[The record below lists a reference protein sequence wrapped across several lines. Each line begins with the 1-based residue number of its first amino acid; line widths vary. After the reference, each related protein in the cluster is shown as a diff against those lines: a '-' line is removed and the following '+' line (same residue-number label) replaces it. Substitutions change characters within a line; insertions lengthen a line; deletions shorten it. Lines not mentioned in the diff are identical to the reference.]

1 MKNFADL
8 TEREVL
14 AVAISSEE
22 EDSRIYMTFAE
33 DLAERYP
40 DSAKIFEEMAEEE
53 RGHRHRLLEMYEQRF
68 GPHLPPIRR
77 EDVKGFL
84 RRRPIWLTKNLP
96 LDTIRK
102 EVETMELQAEQFYIK
117 AAEQA
122 EDVGVRRLLGDL
134 AEEEKGHE
142 QLAVKLTDKILSPD
156 VRAEEDKTRRRMFVL
171 QYVQPGLAGLMDGSV
186 STLAPLF
193 AAAFAT
199 HQNWQTFLVGLA
211 ASIGAG
217 ISMGFAEA
225 LSDDGSLTGRGSPW
239 LRGATCGMMTTLGGL
254 GHSMPYLVP
263 DSWPNAFWI
272 ATAIAGVV
280 VFFELWAIAFIR
292 ARYMDTPFLQAVF
305 QIVLGGAIVLARRHP
320 DRRGVAAMA
329 QLPFSPPISGKNMSF
344 HDAGSRLMVPTRRMN
359 FANFIVAAG
368 VMVHST
374 PGPVTTFV
382 TISSGSFEPVSSI
395 QLCAVPF
402 GSAAMIA
409 VASFT
414 ASRNAA

>member
-33 DLAERYP
+33 DLRERYP
-40 DSAKIFEEMAEEE
+40 DTAKIFEEMAEEE
-53 RGHRHRLLEMYEQRF
+53 RGHRHRLLENYEQRF

-84 RRRPIWLTKNLP
+84 RRRPIWLTKNLS

-102 EVETMELQAEQFYIK
+102 EVETMEMQAQRFYAK
-117 AAEQA
+117 AAERA

-142 QLAVKLTDKILSPD
+142 NLAAKLTGEILKPD
-156 VRAEEDKTRRRMFVL
+156 VREAEDRTRRRMFVL

-239 LRGATCGMMTTLGGL
+239 LRGLASGVMTALGGL
-254 GHSMPYLVP
+254 GHTMPYLVP

-272 ATAIAGVV
+272 ATTIASIV

-292 ARYMDTPFLQAVF
+292 AHYMDTPFLQAVF
-305 QIVLGGAIVLARRHP
+305 QIVLGGVIVL
-320 DRRGVAAMA
+320 GVGILIGGA
-329 QLPFSPPISGKNMSF
+329 
-344 HDAGSRLMVPTRRMN
+344 
-359 FANFIVAAG
+359 
-368 VMVHST
+368 
-374 PGPVTTFV
+374 
-382 TISSGSFEPVSSI
+382 
-395 QLCAVPF
+395 
-402 GSAAMIA
+402 
-409 VASFT
+409 
-414 ASRNAA
+414 

>member
-1 MKNFADL
+1 VKNFSEL

-14 AVAISSEE
+14 AVAIASEE

-33 DLAERYP
+33 DLRERYP
-40 DSAKIFEEMAEEE
+40 DSAKLFEEMADEE

-68 GPHLPPIRR
+68 GAHLPPIRR

-84 RRRPIWLTKNLP
+84 RRRPIWLTKNLS

-102 EVETMELQAEQFYIK
+102 EVETMELEAERFYAK
-117 AAEQA
+117 AAERA
-122 EDVGVRRLLGDL
+122 DDVGVRRLLGDL

-142 QLAVKLTDKILSPD
+142 NLAVRLTGQILKPD
-156 VRAEEDKTRRRMFVL
+156 VREAEDRTRRRMFVL

-199 HQNWQTFLVGLA
+199 HHNWQTFVVGLA

-217 ISMGFAEA
+217 ISMAFAEA

-239 LRGATCGMMTTLGGL
+239 IRGVATGAMTTVGGL
-254 GHSMPYLVP
+254 GHTLPYLVP

-272 ATAIAGVV
+272 ATSIAGVV

-292 ARYMDTPFLQAVF
+292 SHYMDTPFLQAVF
-305 QIVLGGAIVLARRHP
+305 QVVLGGVIVLGIGILIGA
-320 DRRGVAAMA
+320 
-329 QLPFSPPISGKNMSF
+329 S
-344 HDAGSRLMVPTRRMN
+344 
-359 FANFIVAAG
+359 
-368 VMVHST
+368 
-374 PGPVTTFV
+374 
-382 TISSGSFEPVSSI
+382 
-395 QLCAVPF
+395 
-402 GSAAMIA
+402 
-409 VASFT
+409 
-414 ASRNAA
+414 

>member
-1 MKNFADL
+1 VKNFSDL

-40 DSAKIFEEMAEEE
+40 ESARIFEEMAEEE
-53 RGHRHRLLEMYEQRF
+53 KGHRHMLLELYEQRF
-68 GPHLPPIRR
+68 GPNLPPIRR
-77 EDVKGFL
+77 DNVKGFL
-84 RRRPIWLTKNLP
+84 RRRPIWLTKNLS
-96 LDTIRK
+96 LDAIRK
-102 EVETMELQAEQFYIK
+102 EAGTMEFEAERFYVK
-117 AAEQA
+117 AAEQTQ
-122 EDVGVRRLLGDL
+122 DVGVRRLLGDL
-134 AEEEKGHE
+134 ADAEKGHE
-142 QLAVKLTDKILSPD
+142 KVAAELTDQILSPD
-156 VRAEEDKTRRRMFVL
+156 VRAAEDKTRRRVFVL

-239 LRGATCGMMTTLGGL
+239 LRGAASGLMTTLGGL
-254 GHSMPYLVP
+254 GHTMPYLVP

-292 ARYMDTPFLQAVF
+292 SRYMDTPFLQAVF
-305 QIVLGGAIVLARRHP
+305 QIVLGGVIVLTV
-320 DRRGVAAMA
+320 GILIGAA
-329 QLPFSPPISGKNMSF
+329 
-344 HDAGSRLMVPTRRMN
+344 
-359 FANFIVAAG
+359 
-368 VMVHST
+368 
-374 PGPVTTFV
+374 
-382 TISSGSFEPVSSI
+382 
-395 QLCAVPF
+395 
-402 GSAAMIA
+402 
-409 VASFT
+409 
-414 ASRNAA
+414 

>member
-22 EDSRIYMTFAE
+22 EDSRIYMAFAE
-33 DLAERYP
+33 DLAGRYP

-53 RGHRHRLLEMYEQRF
+53 RGHRHRLLELYQQRF

-77 EDVKGFL
+77 DNVRGFL
-84 RRRPIWLTKNLP
+84 RRRPIWLTKNLS

-102 EVETMELQAEQFYIK
+102 EVETMEFEAERFYVK

-134 AEEEKGHE
+134 AEAEQGHE
-142 QLAVKLTDKILSPD
+142 KLATQLTDQILSPN
-156 VRAEEDKTRRRMFVL
+156 VRADEDKTRRRMFVL

-199 HQNWQTFLVGLA
+199 HQNSQTFLVGLA

-239 LRGATCGMMTTLGGL
+239 LRGAASGIMTAIGGL

-272 ATAIAGVV
+272 ATSIAGVV

-292 ARYMDTPFLQAVF
+292 SRYMDTPFLQAAF
-305 QIVLGGAIVLARRHP
+305 QIVLGGVIVLAV
-320 DRRGVAAMA
+320 GILIGAA
-329 QLPFSPPISGKNMSF
+329 
-344 HDAGSRLMVPTRRMN
+344 
-359 FANFIVAAG
+359 
-368 VMVHST
+368 
-374 PGPVTTFV
+374 
-382 TISSGSFEPVSSI
+382 
-395 QLCAVPF
+395 
-402 GSAAMIA
+402 
-409 VASFT
+409 
-414 ASRNAA
+414 

>member
-8 TEREVL
+8 TEREEL

-33 DLAERYP
+33 DLRERYP
-40 DSAKIFEEMAEEE
+40 DSAKIFEQMAEEE
-53 RGHRHRLLEMYEQRF
+53 RGHRHMLLETYEQRF

-84 RRRPIWLTKNLP
+84 RRRPVWLTKNLS
-96 LDTIRK
+96 LDTIRR
-102 EVETMELQAEQFYIK
+102 EVETMEMQAERFYVK

-122 EDVGVRRLLGDL
+122 QDVGVRRLLGDL
-134 AEEEKGHE
+134 AEAEKGHE
-142 QLAVKLTDKILSPD
+142 EMAAKLADQILSPD
-156 VRAEEDKTRRRMFVL
+156 VRAEEDRTNRRMFVL

-239 LRGATCGMMTTLGGL
+239 LRGLTCGLMTTLGGL
-254 GHSMPYLVP
+254 GHTAPYLVP
-263 DSWPNAFWI
+263 DSWANAFWI
-272 ATAIAGVV
+272 ATAIAGIV

-292 ARYMDTPFLQAVF
+292 SRYMDTPFLQAVF
-305 QIVLGGAIVLARRHP
+305 QIVLGGAIVLAV
-320 DRRGVAAMA
+320 GILIGAA
-329 QLPFSPPISGKNMSF
+329 
-344 HDAGSRLMVPTRRMN
+344 
-359 FANFIVAAG
+359 
-368 VMVHST
+368 
-374 PGPVTTFV
+374 
-382 TISSGSFEPVSSI
+382 
-395 QLCAVPF
+395 
-402 GSAAMIA
+402 
-409 VASFT
+409 
-414 ASRNAA
+414 

>member
-33 DLAERYP
+33 DLRERYP
-40 DSAKIFEEMAEEE
+40 DTAKIFEEMAEEE

-68 GPHLPPIRR
+68 GAHLPPIRR

-84 RRRPIWLTKNLP
+84 KRRPIWLTKNLP

-102 EVETMELQAEQFYIK
+102 EVETMELQAERFYAK
-117 AAEQA
+117 AAERA

-134 AEEEKGHE
+134 AEEEKSHE
-142 QLAVKLTDKILSPD
+142 NLAVKLTGEILKPD
-156 VRAEEDKTRRRMFVL
+156 VREAEDRTRRRMFVL

-239 LRGATCGMMTTLGGL
+239 LRGLTCGAMTAIGGL
-254 GHSMPYLVP
+254 GHTLPYLVP
-263 DSWPNAFWI
+263 DSLPNAFWI
-272 ATAIAGVV
+272 ATGIASVV
-280 VFFELWAIAFIR
+280 VFFELWAIAYVR

-305 QIVLGGAIVLARRHP
+305 QIVLGGVIVL
-320 DRRGVAAMA
+320 GVGILIGGA
-329 QLPFSPPISGKNMSF
+329 
-344 HDAGSRLMVPTRRMN
+344 
-359 FANFIVAAG
+359 
-368 VMVHST
+368 
-374 PGPVTTFV
+374 
-382 TISSGSFEPVSSI
+382 
-395 QLCAVPF
+395 
-402 GSAAMIA
+402 
-409 VASFT
+409 
-414 ASRNAA
+414 